1 MISVL
6 ESYEKGYEG
15 LKDWICFQQEFA
27 HLVNDLKREQILFG
41 QQIEGMLRSIT
52 DSDFDMKGM
61 MGDLQSD
68 RWNNPELVLRLQ
80 QRLCGDGEFESYD
93 ASLHSIHKNLDKMA
107 KKLKSCEPPAS

>member
-1 MISVL
+1 
-6 ESYEKGYEG
+6 
-15 LKDWICFQQEFA
+15 
-27 HLVNDLKREQILFG
+27 
-41 QQIEGMLRSIT
+41 MLRSIT

-93 ASLHSIHKNLDKMA
+93 ASLHSIHTNLDKMA
-107 KKLKSCEPPAS
+107 KKLKSCESPAS